1 MPRQKKTFGGLT
13 MTDAE
18 LMAAALIG
26 LERQRSELEEKMAEL
41 RQRLDGGAGQ
51 AARKSAAV
59 DSAAPVPKIRKR
71 LVNRDALIAEPRA
84 FCVKSGLGGGEGFP
98 VVWEQLLDPADRM
111 RGHSREHIAE
121 PGKRLDR
128 IPLAHRDEA

>member
-1 MPRQKKTFGGLT
+1 MSDTSQVGVLYTEHPE
-13 MTDAE
+13 MTAMIPGVAS
-18 LMAAALIG
+18 LWSY
-26 LERQRSELEEKMAEL
+26 RS
-41 RQRLDGGAGQ
+41 
-51 AARKSAAV
+51 
-59 DSAAPVPKIRKR
+59 KR

>member
-1 MPRQKKTFGGLT
+1 
-13 MTDAE
+13 
-18 LMAAALIG
+18 MAAMKFLALRNPN
-26 LERQRSELEEKMAEL
+26 ERWLMDLILLFIPSTA
-41 RQRLDGGAGQ
+41 
-51 AARKSAAV
+51 
-59 DSAAPVPKIRKR
+59 RKR

>member
-1 MPRQKKTFGGLT
+1 MEILIDDSTTKLDLENGLV
-13 MTDAE
+13 
-18 LMAAALIG
+18 G
-26 LERQRSELEEKMAEL
+26 VVSH
-41 RQRLDGGAGQ
+41 AGQ
-51 AARKSAAV
+51 KAGL
-59 DSAAPVPKIRKR
+59 RKR
-71 LVNRDALIAEPRA
+71 LVNRHALITGAPA
-84 FCVKSGLGGGEGFP
+84 FCVKSDLGGSGEGFP